1 MNAHLSRATLLSAA
15 ALTCASVST
24 SASASAVISNGNISL
39 GVLDLGNLGVDAPR
53 PKGGAGVGVYD
64 NRNGLEATYDGCIC
78 EGWGVADA
86 GNGTAGFAN
95 VSSGTGGVA
104 LSSFAST
111 ASTATSIVDIAGASS
126 MQVTHLY
133 QPSASADL
141 FEALVT
147 ITNTGAGAISDLRYR
162 RAMDWDIEPT
172 PFSEFVTIGG
182 VGASALL
189 YSSDNGF
196 ASSDPLTAAGSILG
210 GTVNVN
216 FVDSGPGD
224 HGAVFDFG
232 FGSLAPG
239 ASKSFSIFYGASLSE
254 AAAFAALGAVGAEVY
269 SLGQSRDDINGGT
282 SGYSTF
288 IFGFKGVGG
297 TPVVPGGGAVPE
309 PSTWMM
315 LIAGFGLVGAAMRR
329 RDKAAR
335 VRFAF

>member
-1 MNAHLSRATLLSAA
+1 MNGHFARAALLSTA

-24 SASASAVISNGNISL
+24 SAFASAVISNGNISL

-53 PKGGAGVGVYD
+53 PLGGTGVGVYD
-64 NRNGLEATYDGCIC
+64 NRNGLESTYDGCVC
-78 EGWGVADA
+78 EGWGAADA
-86 GNGTAGFAN
+86 GNGTTGFAN

-133 QPSASADL
+133 QPSASPDL
-141 FEALVT
+141 FEAIVT
-147 ITNTGAGAISDLRYR
+147 ITNTGGAGITDLRYR

-172 PFSEFVTIGG
+172 PFSEVVTIGG

-189 YSSDNGF
+189 FSSDNGF
-196 ASSDPLTAAGSILG
+196 ASSDPLSAAGSIVG
-210 GTVNVN
+210 GTINAN
-216 FVDSGPGD
+216 FIDSGPAD

-269 SLGQSRDDINGGT
+269 SFGQSRDDVSGGT
-282 SGYSTF
+282 PGYSTF

-297 TPVVPGGGAVPE
+297 TPVVPGGAVPE
-309 PSTWMM
+309 PSTWAMM
-315 LIAGFGLVGAAMRR
+315 IAGFGLVGAAMRR
-329 RDKAAR
+329 REKTAR